1 MNKLSLSVGGM
12 LVALC
17 SASAVSAQE
26 ARRYHSCD
34 NVQAFVASLIA
45 TSLDDEQQQLLQ
57 ITLQNR
63 GVNQLAINLAP
74 GDPRS
79 NQQINFTRNV
89 RNMRGPN
96 PQEMISTSSF
106 RLMFGST
113 TLNVSDED
121 SCEVG

>member
-1 MNKLSLSVGGM
+1 MGGM
-12 LVALC
+12 LIALC

-45 TSLDDEQQQLLQ
+45 PSLDDEQKQLLQ
-57 ITLQNR
+57 LALQNR
-63 GVNQLAINLAP
+63 GVNQLTINLAP
-74 GDPRS
+74 EDRRS
-79 NQQINFTRNV
+79 NQRINFMRNV
-89 RNMRGPN
+89 RNVRGQN
-96 PQEMISTSSF
+96 PQEIISMYSF

-113 TLNVSDED
+113 TLNVSDEE